1 MTSSEKTELNPKA
14 YFEHLRDVAEGDIDE
29 LGHVN
34 NAVYLRYVEACGRA
48 HSDGLGLTL
57 EVFRE
62 HGVVPVIR
70 KHEITYHRPATLGDR
85 LLISTQVAK
94 IGGPRA
100 VRHNQVRLAED
111 ETLLV
116 DAVTE
121 WVWLDPESGRP
132 KRVPQK
138 VLEAFGF

>member
-1 MTSSEKTELNPKA
+1 MTDSEPTASNPNA
-14 YFEHLRDVAEGDIDE
+14 YFEHLRDVVEDDIDE

-57 EVFRE
+57 DVFKNY
-62 HGVVPVIR
+62 GVVPVIR

-85 LLISTQVAK
+85 LLISTQVAR

-100 VRHNQVRLAED
+100 VRHNQVRLEED
-111 ETLLV
+111 KILLV

-121 WVWLDPESGRP
+121 WVWLDVESERP
-132 KRVPQK
+132 KRVPK
-138 VLEAFGF
+138 EVLEAFGF

>member
-1 MTSSEKTELNPKA
+1 MASPKAATNPNA
-14 YFEHLRDVAEGDIDE
+14 YFEHLRDVVAADIDE

-34 NAVYLRYVEACGRA
+34 NAVYLSYVEACGRA

-57 EVFRE
+57 NVFKD

-70 KHEITYHRPATLGDR
+70 KHDITYHRPATLGDT

-100 VRHNQVRLAED
+100 VRHNQVRLAD
-111 ETLLV
+111 DKTLLV
-116 DAVTE
+116 DVITE
-121 WVWLDPESGRP
+121 WVWLDVESGRP
-132 KRVPQK
+132 KRVPRE

>member
-1 MTSSEKTELNPKA
+1 MTSSETETNPNA
-14 YFEHLRDVAEGDIDE
+14 YFEHLRDVDDADIDE

-57 EVFRE
+57 EVFKD

-70 KHEITYHRPATLGDR
+70 KHEITYHRPATLGDK

-100 VRHNQVRLAED
+100 VRHNQVRLAEGK
-111 ETLLV
+111 TLLV
-116 DAVTE
+116 DVITE
-121 WVWLDPESGRP
+121 WVWLDAVSGRP
-132 KRVPQK
+132 KRVPRE
-138 VLEAFGF
+138 VLEAFGFP